1 MKKHGGEEKKKN
13 LLGVDQSLYTDMQ
26 NLFQLLLALTTI
38 FTFIMLLWFCL
49 KEIRMHFMNKSC
61 FSVSSIDWSTVHL

>member
-1 MKKHGGEEKKKN
+1 MKKHGGEEKKH
-13 LLGVDQSLYTDMQ
+13 LLGVDQSLYSDMQ